1 MRYICKRVILSVAK
15 NGTKSNK
22 KKGIMFEIRK
32 ATLEDIE
39 LINRLAW
46 IVFPHTYKELLSQGQ
61 IDFMMDWMY
70 SPENLRKQM
79 TEDGHIYYLAFDG
92 SEPAGYLSIQPEGE
106 HTYHLQKIYVLPSY
120 QGKKLGKLLFN
131 QAIQA
136 IKELHPE
143 PCQMRLNVNR
153 YNTNAV
159 EFYQRMGMKK
169 VFEGDFD
176 IGHGYLMTDYI
187 MELDI

>member
-1 MRYICKRVILSVAK
+1 
-15 NGTKSNK
+15 
-22 KKGIMFEIRK
+22 MFEIRK
-32 ATLEDIE
+32 ATLEDIP
-39 LINRLAW
+39 LINELAW
-46 IVFPHTYKELLSQGQ
+46 IVFPHTYKELLSPGQ
-61 IDFMMDWMY
+61 IEFMMDWMY
-70 SPENLRKQM
+70 SPANLKKQM
-79 TEDGHIYYLAFDG
+79 TEDSHTYFIAYEEN
-92 SEPAGYLSIQPEGE
+92 EPAGYLSIQPEGE
-106 HTYHLQKIYVLPSY
+106 HTYHLQKIYVLPSF

-153 YNTNAV
+153 YNTKAV
-159 EFYQRMGMKK
+159 DFYFRMGMKK

-187 MELDI
+187 MALDI

>member
-1 MRYICKRVILSVAK
+1 
-15 NGTKSNK
+15 
-22 KKGIMFEIRK
+22 MFEIRK

-46 IVFPHTYKELLSQGQ
+46 IAFPHTYKELLSQGQ
-61 IDFMMDWMY
+61 IEFMMDWMY

-79 TEDGHIYYLAFDG
+79 TKDGHIYYLAYEGD
-92 SEPAGYLSIQPEGE
+92 EPAGYLSIQPEGE

-120 QGKKLGKLLFN
+120 QGKKLGKQLFH
-131 QAIQA
+131 QAIDA

-153 YNTNAV
+153 YNTKAV

-187 MELDI
+187 MAMDIIE